1 MKKTFYLFAIAL
13 IMMTIAC
20 NKDKTV
26 SINGFWTGSGLDD
39 GSSTPIPLSILYSGS
54 NTAVAYIL
62 SADTSIALKVNG
74 TYSIDADSVR
84 TTISTASATT
94 LFVGK
99 LNSSNNAMN
108 GTFRSLTN
116 SSRGTW
122 SVTKN

>member
-1 MKKTFYLFAIAL
+1 MKKLLYSIAIAL
-13 IMMTIAC
+13 SVLIIAC
-20 NKDKTV
+20 KKDNV
-26 SINGFWTGSGLDD
+26 SINGFWTGTGLDD

-62 SADTSIALKVNG
+62 SADTSMALRANG

-84 TTISTASATT
+84 TTISTGLATT